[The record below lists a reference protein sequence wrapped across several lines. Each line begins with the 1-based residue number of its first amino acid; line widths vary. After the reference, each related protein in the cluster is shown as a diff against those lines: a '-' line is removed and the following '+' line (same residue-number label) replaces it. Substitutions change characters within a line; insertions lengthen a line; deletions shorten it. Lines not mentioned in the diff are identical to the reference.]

1 MHNKLSRR
9 KMIANTAKFA
19 LGSTLLMNSHLSAFG
34 KSSENKSRVI
44 LVRNQGLLN
53 EAGLIDGKI
62 LEKMLD
68 EAVVKLTNS
77 ASTTEAWKQIIKPDD
92 VVGIKSNHWNSLPT
106 PRELESIL
114 KAKVIQAG
122 VGENNVSSDDQGVLR
137 NPVFKRATAL
147 INARPSRTHAW
158 SGVGSLL
165 KNYIMFSPHPASY
178 HDDSCADLARLW
190 ELPEVK
196 GKTRL
201 NILIMITPLFHGVG
215 SHHFSKEFTWP
226 YQGIL
231 VGFDPVAVD
240 AIGVKILQAKR
251 KEYFK
256 EDRPLNPPAKHVFLA
271 DTRHHLGTAD
281 FSRIELV
288 KSGWGEGILV

>member
-1 MHNKLSRR
+1 MHNKLTRR

-19 LGSTLLMNSHLSAFG
+19 LGSTLLMNSPLSAFG
-34 KSSENKSRVI
+34 RNSENKSRVI

-53 EAGLIDGKI
+53 DAGLIDEQI

-68 EAVVKLTNS
+68 EAVVKLTNT
-77 ASTTEAWKQIIKPDD
+77 ASTVDAWKQIIKPDD

-106 PRELESIL
+106 PRELENIL
-114 KAKVIQAG
+114 KAKVVQAG
-122 VGENNVSSDDQGVLR
+122 VDESNVSADDRGVLR

-165 KNYIMFSPHPASY
+165 KNYIMFSPQPSSY
-178 HDDSCADLARLW
+178 HDDSCADLATLW

-201 NILIMITPLFHGVG
+201 NILVMISPLFHSVG
-215 SHHFSKEFTWP
+215 SHNFSKEFTWP

-240 AIGVKILQAKR
+240 AVGVKILQAKR
-251 KEYFK
+251 KDHFK
-256 EDRPLNPPAKHVFLA
+256 EERPLNPPAKHVFLA
-271 DTRHHLGTAD
+271 DTRHHLGIAD
-281 FSRIELV
+281 YSRIELV
-288 KSGWGEGILV
+288 KAGWGEGILI